1 MTREQALQ
9 DKIMVTLKVK
19 MNQKRVHPIF
29 KEIFEPIVKDTL
41 EEVFRVDQEN
51 LSKVQQS

>member
-19 MNQKRVHPIF
+19 MNQKKVHPIF

-41 EEVFRVDQEN
+41 EEVFKVDQEN